1 MGGRQEQERFFGV
14 LAISLS
20 VHVFVFIGLGFAPS
34 ATEALQAHA
43 IEFEV
48 VQPRLSEPEKVVPKV
63 QEPAAE
69 PPREKPLSQPKPRPI
84 EAAPK
89 ETPVPDKPPSA
100 QEQTPVE
107 FPGVTLTNEGGDATW
122 ATVVGN
128 GSAIK
133 GPVVAPRK
141 TPPQRPSTGL
151 VGNGSS
157 GGGANIPTVNL
168 SRPPRPP
175 QNADALL
182 AKYYPE
188 RAKSQGIE
196 GQAILKVRVKSD
208 GLVADMSVIRESFPE
223 FGKAC
228 MEHLKNT
235 RWVPALDRLG
245 RSVAFDITYT
255 CRFEVGY

>member
-1 MGGRQEQERFFGV
+1 MGGRQEQERVFGV

-20 VHVFVFIGLGFAPS
+20 VHVFAFIGLGFAPS
-34 ATEALQAHA
+34 STEALRARA

-48 VQPRLSEPEKVVPKV
+48 VQPRVTEPEKTAPKV
-63 QEPAAE
+63 KDPAE
-69 PPREKPLSQPKPRPI
+69 SPREKPVVQPKPRRV
-84 EAAPK
+84 EAAPT
-89 ETPVPDKPPSA
+89 ETPAPENEPPP
-100 QEQTPVE
+100 QEQAPVD
-107 FPGVTLTNEGGDATW
+107 FAGITLTDESGDATW
-122 ATVVGN
+122 STVVGN
-128 GSAIK
+128 GSEIK
-133 GPVVAPRK
+133 GPVVAPKK
-141 TPPQRPSTGL
+141 TPPRPSTGL
-151 VGNGSS
+151 VGNGTS
-157 GGGANIPTVNL
+157 GGSRIPAVNL

-188 RAKSQGIE
+188 RAKRQGVE
-196 GQAILKVRVKSD
+196 GQAILKLRVKSD
-208 GLVADMSVIRESFPE
+208 GLVAEMSIVRESFPE

-245 RSVAFDITYT
+245 RSVAFDVTYT

>member
-1 MGGRQEQERFFGV
+1 MRGRQEQERLFGV

-20 VHVFVFIGLGFAPS
+20 VHVFAFVGLGFAPS
-34 ATEALQAHA
+34 STEALRARA

-48 VQPRLSEPEKVVPKV
+48 VQPPVTEPEKTVPKV
-63 QEPAAE
+63 KEPAAE
-69 PPREKPLSQPKPRPI
+69 APREKPSQPKAKPI

-89 ETPVPDKPPSA
+89 ETAEPEKEPPPQAPVDFA
-100 QEQTPVE
+100 
-107 FPGVTLTNEGGDATW
+107 GVTLTDENGDATW
-122 ATVVGN
+122 STVVGN

-141 TPPQRPSTGL
+141 TPQRPSIGA
-151 VGNGSS
+151 VGNGTS
-157 GGGANIPTVNL
+157 GGGARIPSVNL

-175 QNADALL
+175 QNTDALL

-188 RAKSQGIE
+188 RAKRQGIE
-196 GQAILKVRVKSD
+196 GQAILKVRIKSD
-208 GLVADMSVIRESFPE
+208 GLVAAMSVVRESFPE

-228 MEHLKNT
+228 MEHLRDT